1 MYKKVT
7 ADMNFKE
14 REEEILAFW
23 KEKKIFKKT
32 VEAGEGKPEFT
43 FYDGPP
49 TANGK
54 PHIGHILTRVIKDII
69 PRYKSM
75 KGYNVL
81 RKAGWDTHGLP
92 VEIEVE
98 KVLGLDG
105 KADIERYGVEPFIK
119 KCKESVWKY
128 KGEWERM
135 SDRVGYFMDMD
146 SPYITYD
153 DEYIESVWWSL
164 KEIFN
169 KGLIYKGHKIVP
181 YCPRCGTALSS
192 HEIAQ
197 GYKNVKEKSV
207 FVKFPVKG
215 AENEFFLAWTTTPWT
230 LPSNVALCV
239 NPKEKY
245 SKIISANGEKYILA
259 DALIK
264 NLFEEGS
271 YTVAETKTGKEYEFA
286 EYVRLFDYDTKAK
299 EKAYY
304 ITCADFVTLTDG
316 TGIVHI
322 APAFGQDDSEVG
334 KAYGLPFV
342 QMVNE
347 SGNFIDE
354 AFEVKGTF
362 AKDADKVLIK
372 ILKEKNLLFKELL
385 YEHSYPF
392 CWRCDTPILY
402 YARSSWFIKMTALRE
417 KLMKNN
423 ASVNWM
429 PPAIGSGRMGN
440 FLDEVQDWSLSRERY
455 WGTPLPIWICDRCG
469 KMHVVGSKAELISLS
484 GKKDDIELHK
494 PYVDAVTFKCGCG
507 GTFKRTK
514 EVIDCWYDSGSMPF
528 AQWNYPFK
536 NKEIFE
542 KRYPADFISEAVD
555 QTRGWFYTLLAIST
569 LLFDDKPSFKNCI
582 VLGHINDK
590 DGVKMSKHKGNV
602 VDPWTVLDKQGADAV
617 RWYFYTVSPPWI
629 PSNFYGEAVSESQRK
644 FMGTLWNV
652 YAFYVLYAEIDK
664 FDPSR
669 YDLKKCKLSL
679 LDRWILSNLHS
690 LIKFA
695 DEGLNEYKITESA
708 RKIQE
713 FTDKLSNWY
722 IRRSRERYWGN
733 DMSEDKK
740 AAYMTLYTVLSELSK
755 LIAPFT
761 PFVAEQIYQNI
772 TVNFFKDAPESVH
785 LCEYPK
791 YDESYIDGALSDG
804 MDYVLEIVELA
815 RMCRSKAVIKNRQP
829 LSELYL
835 KNTAEKAPL
844 SDELAELIKDEI
856 NVKKVSAIV
865 NDERFINYDI
875 KPQLKV
881 LGPKFGGKIGKVRAY
896 LASLDAYSVVA
907 ALKNGG
913 TFKGNMDGEDVE
925 FSESDLLISP
935 INKEGFVAESDAFLT
950 VVLDTN
956 LTPGL
961 VEEGN
966 VREIVS
972 KIQSM
977 RKEAGFEVT
986 DHIKLGFKTE
996 SREYAAIFKSG
1007 KIGGEVFADAVS
1019 EGIFEG
1025 GYQKTWDVNGIGVD
1039 LVIAKI

>member
-1 MYKKVT
+1 MYKKVQ
-7 ADMNFKE
+7 ADMNFCE
-14 REEEILAFW
+14 RENEVIKLW
-23 KEKKIFKKT
+23 KEKGIFQKT

-98 KVLGLDG
+98 KTLGLDG

-146 SPYITYD
+146 DPYITYE

-207 FVKFPVKG
+207 FVKFRLKG
-215 AENEFFLAWTTTPWT
+215 KPNEYFLAWTTTPWT
-230 LPSNVALCV
+230 LPSNVALCM

-245 SKIISANGEKYILA
+245 SKIDVNGEYYILA
-259 DALIK
+259 DALIST
-264 NLFEEGS
+264 LFEEGS
-271 YTVAETKTGKEYEFA
+271 YKKIETKVGKDYEYTEYEP
-286 EYVRLFDYDTKAK
+286 LFSYDTKAK

-304 ITCADFVTLTDG
+304 ITLAPFVTLTDG

-334 KAYGLPFV
+334 KAYKLPFV
-342 QMVNE
+342 QMVNDR
-347 SGNFIDE
+347 GNFIDE
-354 AFEVKGTF
+354 ATDVKGLF
-362 AKDADKVLIK
+362 AKDADKVIIALLK
-372 ILKEKNLLFKELL
+372 QKQLLLKELM

-417 KLMKNN
+417 QLLKNN

-429 PPAIGSGRMGN
+429 PAAIGSGRMGN
-440 FLDEVQDWSLSRERY
+440 FLDDVQDWSLSRERY
-455 WGTPLPIWICDRCG
+455 WGTPLPIWVCNKCG
-469 KMHVVGSKAELISLS
+469 KLHAVGSKAELIKLS
-484 GKKDDIELHK
+484 GKNEDIELHK
-494 PYVDAVTFKCGCG
+494 PYVDKVTFPCECG
-507 GTFKRTK
+507 GTYKRTK

-569 LLFDDKPSFKNCI
+569 LLFDKPSFKNCI

-629 PSNFYGEAVSESQRK
+629 PSNFYSEAVSESQRK

-652 YAFYVLYAEIDK
+652 YAFYVLYAEIDQ
-664 FDPSR
+664 FDPSK
-669 YDLKKCKLSL
+669 LSLEKCKLSL
-679 LDRWILSNLHS
+679 LDKWILANLHS
-690 LIKFA
+690 LIKFV
-695 DEGLNEYKITESA
+695 DESLDEYKITESA
-708 RKIQE
+708 RRIQE

-722 IRRSRERYWGN
+722 IRRSRERYWGSGMN
-733 DMSEDKK
+733 EDKK
-740 AAYMTLYTVLSELSK
+740 AAFMTLYTVLVELSK

-761 PFVAEQIYQNI
+761 PFIAEQIYQNLV
-772 TVNFFKDAPESVH
+772 VNFDKNAPESVH
-785 LCEYPK
+785 LCDYPK
-791 YDESYIDGALSDG
+791 YEKKYDDKTLEDG

-815 RMCRSKAVIKNRQP
+815 RMCRSKANLKNRQP
-829 LSELYL
+829 LRELFL
-835 KNTAEKAPL
+835 KNTTKRAPL
-844 SDELAELIKDEI
+844 SKELIELVKDEI
-856 NVKKVSAIV
+856 NVKKLSEIE
-865 NDERFINYDI
+865 NDTAFLNYDI

-881 LGPKFGGKIGKVRAY
+881 LGPKFGSKIKDVREF
-896 LASLDAYSVVA
+896 LAKADAYAIVA
-907 ALKNGG
+907 AVKNGG
-913 TFKGNMDGEDVE
+913 SYKGEIGGEAVE
-925 FSESDLLISP
+925 FTESDLLISP
-935 INKEGFVAESDAFLT
+935 LNKEGFIAESNVTLT
-950 VVLDTN
+950 VVLDTSI
-956 LTPGL
+956 TPEL
-961 VEEGN
+961 IEEGN

-977 RKEAGFEVT
+977 RKEARFEVT
-986 DHIKLGFKTE
+986 DHIKVGFKTQSE
-996 SREYAAIFKSG
+996 ECKSILLSG
-1007 KIGGEVFADAVS
+1007 KIGKEVLADEIKEGLNGGFTKVLDINGS
-1019 EGIFEG
+1019 EVEIS
-1025 GYQKTWDVNGIGVD
+1025 
-1039 LVIAKI
+1039 VIQNA